1 MANNTIRKDRGPHPV
16 DLHIG
21 RRIRAVREYCGLSQ
35 SALGERIG
43 VTFQQVQKYERGA
56 NRVSGSMLYEIAGAL
71 GITVSTVYEGLPKRE
86 ATESPRAKSMSG
98 AKSFGLPRAIHSPSA
113 DFRKPVKNPGIS
125 LGQSDTNVP
134 EHDREAEAARNLTFF
149 TYGYGDNPESTAH
162 VYYETLEEVRSDL
175 IALRNV
181 LLAEQGRDT
190 PLRDMIIIRLRTKP
204 ITPAVL
210 VDLFNNINGNLGGF
224 ILSRDIIE
232 TVHAP
237 QLVKIP

>member
-1 MANNTIRKDRGPHPV
+1 MANDMIRKDRGPHPV

-71 GITVSTVYEGLPKRE
+71 GITVSTFYEGLPLPG
-86 ATESPRAKSMSG
+86 ATEPALAKVPAS
-98 AKSFGLPRAIHSPSA
+98 
-113 DFRKPVKNPGIS
+113 DFRKPVKHPGFA
-125 LGQSDTNVP
+125 LRQSDANVP
-134 EHDREAEAARNLTFF
+134 EHDREAEAARSLTFY
-149 TYGYGDNPESTAH
+149 TYAYGDNSESTAH
-162 VYYETLEEVRSDL
+162 VYYETLEEARSDL

-181 LLAEQGRDT
+181 LLAEQDRDT
-190 PLRDMIIIRLRTKP
+190 PLRDMIIIRLRTRP
-204 ITPAVL
+204 ITPAAL

-232 TVHAP
+232 TIHAP
-237 QLVKIP
+237 QFAKIT

>member
-1 MANNTIRKDRGPHPV
+1 MANNMIRKENGPRPV

-21 RRIRAVREYCGLSQ
+21 RQIRAVREYCGLSQ

-71 GITVSTVYEGLPKRE
+71 GITVSTFYEGLPQRG
-86 ATESPRAKSMSG
+86 ATESAPAKSMPG
-98 AKSFGLPRAIHSPSA
+98 ARSFGLLRAIDSPSA
-113 DFRKPVKNPGIS
+113 DFRKPVKNTS
-125 LGQSDTNVP
+125 FALGQLDANMP
-134 EHDREAEAARNLTFF
+134 EHDREADAERNLTFY
-149 TYGYGDNPESTAH
+149 TYAYGDNPESTAH

-181 LLAEQGRDT
+181 LLAEEGRDA
-190 PLRDMIIIRLRTKP
+190 PLRVMIIIRLRTKP

-210 VDLFNNINGNLGGF
+210 VALFNNINGDLGGF
-224 ILSRDIIE
+224 IVSREIIE
-232 TVHAP
+232 TVHTP
-237 QLVKIP
+237 QYVKVP